1 MFIDNYFNTTIWSEQ
16 KPEFVK
22 SLNKASNKYIKDAR
36 TREKKFIKEHG
47 DFGRSYHSTP
57 LTMDNDFLDFR
68 NYIGQKSWEYLDHQ
82 GYDMQQYTTMFSE
95 MWVQEFAKK
104 GGGHHSAHV
113 HWNQHVSGFYFLKC
127 SDKTSYPVFHE
138 PRTGARATKLKMKD
152 QKGVW
157 GGSELIHFKPT
168 PGTLIIFPGFLEH
181 EFSVDFGLYIGIYK
195 PCRKKWL
202 KMFKKKKYTVI
213 RQAISK
219 DLAAFVANYFMMQ
232 KQVYDTCRAQ
242 RYISPF
248 ENIIGH
254 YEGRDEQIP
263 ETYSQYSNIAME
275 TLMLK
280 CQPKMEEVTGLK
292 LYPAYT
298 YARIYKKGDILKRH
312 KDRFSCEIS
321 TTMNL
326 GGDDWPIYLE
336 PSGKEGMKG
345 IKVDLKPG
353 DMLVYSGCELEH
365 WRNKFR
371 GKECVQVFLHYNN
384 RKTPGARD
392 NMFDKR
398 PHLGLPSW
406 FKR

>member
-1 MFIDNYFNTTIWSEQ
+1 
-16 KPEFVK
+16 
-22 SLNKASNKYIKDAR
+22 
-36 TREKKFIKEHG
+36 
-47 DFGRSYHSTP
+47 
-57 LTMDNDFLDFR
+57 
-68 NYIGQKSWEYLDHQ
+68 
-82 GYDMQQYTTMFSE
+82 
-95 MWVQEFAKK
+95 
-104 GGGHHSAHV
+104 
-113 HWNQHVSGFYFLKC
+113 
-127 SDKTSYPVFHE
+127 
-138 PRTGARATKLKMKD
+138 
-152 QKGVW
+152 
-157 GGSELIHFKPT
+157 
-168 PGTLIIFPGFLEH
+168 
-181 EFSVDFGLYIGIYK
+181 
-195 PCRKKWL
+195 
-202 KMFKKKKYTVI
+202 MFKKKKYTVI

-219 DLAAFVANYFMMQ
+219 DLAVFIANYFSMQ
-232 KQVYDTCRAQ
+232 KQVYDTCREA

-254 YEGRDEQIP
+254 YEGSDEQIP
-263 ETYSQYSNIAME
+263 NTYSQYSNIAME

-298 YARIYKKGDILKRH
+298 YARIYKKGDVLKRH

-326 GGDDWPIYLE
+326 GGDPWPIYLE
-336 PSGKEGMKG
+336 PSGETDKKG

-365 WRNKFR
+365 WRNKFK
-371 GKECVQVFLHYNN
+371 GKECIQVFLHYNN
-384 RKTPGARD
+384 RKTLGARD

>member
-1 MFIDNYFNTTIWSEQ
+1 
-16 KPEFVK
+16 
-22 SLNKASNKYIKDAR
+22 
-36 TREKKFIKEHG
+36 
-47 DFGRSYHSTP
+47 
-57 LTMDNDFLDFR
+57 
-68 NYIGQKSWEYLDHQ
+68 
-82 GYDMQQYTTMFSE
+82 
-95 MWVQEFAKK
+95 
-104 GGGHHSAHV
+104 
-113 HWNQHVSGFYFLKC
+113 
-127 SDKTSYPVFHE
+127 
-138 PRTGARATKLKMKD
+138 
-152 QKGVW
+152 
-157 GGSELIHFKPT
+157 
-168 PGTLIIFPGFLEH
+168 
-181 EFSVDFGLYIGIYK
+181 
-195 PCRKKWL
+195 
-202 KMFKKKKYTVI
+202 MFKKKKYTVI

-232 KQVYDTCRAQ
+232 KQVYDTCRNA

-254 YEGRDEQIP
+254 YEGQDEQIP

-280 CQPKMEEVTGLK
+280 CQPEMEKVTGLK

-336 PSGKEGMKG
+336 PNPKKGGVKPGVGYVSENTKG

-365 WRNKFR
+365 WREKFK

-384 RKTPGARD
+384 RKTPGAKD